1 MVHLDVVATDLPV
14 ALADVRWDTA
24 PSHRV
29 ELHIRTRRAPPGWSL
44 VTLEQVVVGAGFSVL
59 GAVGDG
65 HQTVVQACREMSLAD
80 TVAPGMQLLFCG
92 LNPSIYAAER
102 GIAFARPGNRF
113 WPALR
118 ASGLVGADRD
128 PLDALRSHG
137 VGLTDLVKRATAR
150 SAELAPGEYGHGLRR
165 VEHLVRW
172 LRPGV
177 VCFVG
182 LEGWR
187 AAVDRAAAAGPVA
200 GGLGGRPLYLMP
212 STSGLNARSSLAG
225 LVDHMMRARALS
237 KA

>member
-1 MVHLDVVATDLPV
+1 MPIDVVATDLPLT
-14 ALADVRWDTA
+14 LADVLWRTA
-24 PSHRV
+24 LSELV
-29 ELHIRTRRAPPGWSL
+29 ELHIRVRRPPRSWSL
-44 VTLEQVVVGAGFSVL
+44 GALEHVVVGAGFSVL

-65 HQTVVQACREMSLAD
+65 RRTVVHTRRELSLPD
-80 TVAPGMQLLFCG
+80 TVAPGMHVLFCG

-102 GIAFARPGNRF
+102 GIAFARPCNRF

-118 ASGLVGADRD
+118 ACGLASVDRD

-137 VGLTDLVKRATAR
+137 VGLTDLVKRATVR
-150 SAELAPGEYGHGLRR
+150 SAELAPGEYSAGLRR
-165 VEHLVRW
+165 VEHLVGW

-187 AAVDRAAAAGPVA
+187 AAVDRAARAGPVP

-212 STSGLNARSSLAG
+212 STSGLNAHSPLAA
-225 LVDHMMRARALS
+225 LVDHVRQARALGG
-237 KA
+237 A